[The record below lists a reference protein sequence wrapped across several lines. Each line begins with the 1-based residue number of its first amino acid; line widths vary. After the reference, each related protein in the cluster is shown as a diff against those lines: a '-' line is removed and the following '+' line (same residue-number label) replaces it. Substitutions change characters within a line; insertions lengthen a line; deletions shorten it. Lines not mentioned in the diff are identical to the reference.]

1 MVRRPLG
8 RTGLAVSPIGL
19 GTTKLGRNTD
29 VKYPERFVLPSDEA
43 VRDLLETG
51 LALGL
56 NLIDTAPAY
65 GESEQRLGAFVE
77 SQRDRIVLCT
87 KCGEQ
92 YKNGVSTYDFSAD
105 AIVAS
110 AEESLRRLRTDHVD
124 ILLLHSNSRDLE
136 ILTQTDAVE
145 ALGRLKKAGKVRA
158 VGISAKTADGI
169 SRACETLDVV
179 MAPFSE
185 KETSLSEALK
195 KAHDQGLGVLAIKG
209 LYSGHLEAPWAIE
222 FVLKQPFIDALILGT
237 ISIAHLKEA
246 VTVAA
251 ACLNPKSKIENPK

>member
-1 MVRRPLG
+1 MVPRPLG

-29 VKYPERFVLPSDEA
+29 VKYPERFALPSDQV

-51 LALGL
+51 LAAGV

-77 SQRDRIVLCT
+77 SHRNRIVLCT

-92 YKNGVSTYDFSAD
+92 YNNGRSIYDFSAS

-110 AEESLRRLRTDHVD
+110 TEESFRRLRTDHVD
-124 ILLLHSNSRDLE
+124 ILLLHSNGRDLE
-136 ILTQTDAVE
+136 ILTQTDTVE

-158 VGISAKTADGI
+158 VGISAKTEEGI
-169 SRACETLDVV
+169 SRACETLDVI
-179 MAPFSE
+179 MAPFNE
-185 KETSLSEALK
+185 RETSLSEALK
-195 KAHDQGLGVLAIKG
+195 KAHDQGLGVLATKG
-209 LYSGHLEAPWAIE
+209 LYSGYLEARRAIE

-237 ISIAHLKEA
+237 ISPAHLKEA
-246 VTVAA
+246 VSVAD
-251 ACLNPKSKIENPK
+251 KSLS

>member
-1 MVRRPLG
+1 MVPRPLG
-8 RTGLAVSPIGL
+8 RTGLVVSPIGL

-29 VKYPERFVLPSDEA
+29 VKYPELFALPTDGA

-77 SQRDRIVLCT
+77 SHRNRIVLCT

-92 YKNGVSTYDFSAD
+92 YKDGVSTYDFSAG

-110 AEESLRRLRTDHVD
+110 TEESLRRLRTDHLD
-124 ILLLHSNSRDLE
+124 ILLLHSNGRDLE
-136 ILTQTDAVE
+136 ILTQTDALE
-145 ALGRLKKAGKVRA
+145 GLGRLKKTGKARA
-158 VGISAKTADGI
+158 VGISAKTDAGI

-185 KETSLSEALK
+185 RETSLSEALK

-209 LYSGHLEAPWAIE
+209 LYSGHLEAPRAIE

-237 ISIAHLKEA
+237 INQAHLKEA
-246 VTVAA
+246 VRVAA